1 LSGPTGSLAGT
12 ESSALIA
19 ADARILRSG
28 LRCIN
33 MQAGRP
39 QVELTGA
46 RQATDMAKVSL
57 DNGALTRLIGRV
69 DGCGRPAAHK
79 TPKDCSAPMGLF
91 VFDEL
96 LRTNSSRV
104 TITVPERVLRDNPEL
119 CRLVSAWTLW
129 G

>member
-1 LSGPTGSLAGT
+1 
-12 ESSALIA
+12 
-19 ADARILRSG
+19 
-28 LRCIN
+28 

-46 RQATDMAKVSL
+46 RRATDMAQVPL
-57 DNGALTRLIGRV
+57 DNGALIRRSGRV
-69 DGCGRPAAHK
+69 DGCGHPAAHK
-79 TPKDCSAPMGLF
+79 TPRDRYAPMGLF

-96 LRTNSSRV
+96 LRTNSSRA
-104 TITVPERVLRDNPEL
+104 TIMLPERVLRDNPEL